1 MMLNGSNKDYTFI
14 DAKILSSHD
23 LQIRPTEMFVML
35 CHFQLKKNKKTRG
48 PKKSLGDNDIG
59 QGCPYF
65 LGL

>member
-35 CHFQLKKNKKTRG
+35 CHFQLKKKQKNKGSQEKFGR
-48 PKKSLGDNDIG
+48 
-59 QGCPYF
+59 Q
-65 LGL
+65 